1 MGAFY
6 FSYFFSFRGNLL
18 ECSSVHAVTSY
29 PHHLCECLCGFGVV
43 AWLRSRDIAKG
54 LRLIGTQGGYVLCAQ
69 E

>member
-1 MGAFY
+1 
-6 FSYFFSFRGNLL
+6 
-18 ECSSVHAVTSY
+18 VHAVTGY
-29 PHHLCECLCGFGVV
+29 AHHLCECLCGFGVV